1 MVIVLLNHSFRIT
14 WNKYL
19 LPMSN
24 PVVTAGLTERIIG
37 AFDPR
42 KPLGRRRFLIYTIL
56 FYLVVF
62 SLYMLFIIML
72 DPGNTSS
79 LRENLWLGSVLPSL
93 LMAPAWLFIIRRAVA
108 AKIPLPVV
116 YAWISWE
123 LVFDPIC
130 KATIGDTLERFLTV
144 PLVVLVI
151 GLLFKRNRM
160 ELPYP
165 VN

>member
-1 MVIVLLNHSFRIT
+1 MGNRVLAT
-14 WNKYL
+14 
-19 LPMSN
+19 
-24 PVVTAGLTERIIG
+24 GLTERIIG

-42 KPLGRRRFLIYTIL
+42 KLLGIRRFLIYTL
-56 FYLVVF
+56 LYYLVGF
-62 SLYMLFIIML
+62 SAYMLFIIML
-72 DPGNTSS
+72 DPGSASS
-79 LRENLWLGSVLPSL
+79 LIENIWIGSILPSV
-93 LMAPAWLFIIRRAVA
+93 LMAPVWMFIVRRAVA
-108 AKIPLPVV
+108 AKIPVQV
-116 YAWISWE
+116 IYAWMSWE

-130 KATIGDTLERFLTV
+130 KATIGDALERFLTV